1 VLPSHNRVVGQF
13 PSLDALLETLDAGA
27 LPAMPHGGYVRVH
40 PMLLCEG
47 GVSDCIT
54 ARERLGG
61 FGLWLVV
68 TPAAH
73 REGVELRSY
82 TRATCTAV

>member
-1 VLPSHNRVVGQF
+1 MPPSHNCVVGQF
-13 PSLDALLETLDAGA
+13 PSLDALLRTLDAGT

-40 PMLLCEG
+40 PALLVEG
-47 GVSDCIT
+47 GVPDCIS

-68 TPAAH
+68 TPTA
-73 REGVELRSY
+73 RPESVELRSY
-82 TRATCTAV
+82 TRPSRAPV